1 MNTGEYLEGTVYICH
16 LDPPLAHARHYTGHA
31 GPGHLAE
38 RLADHGTSRGAR
50 LLQVQRE
57 RGGSWHL
64 ARTLPGG
71 RDLERAIK
79 DAQAVPRYCPDCT
92 PAPRVSLPEV
102 TPRLIRRAGL
112 DNYGHPLAEQ
122 DKQPAGPAPPRPA
135 ADPADRG
142 ARSAERFLAEREGQ
156 DADTIRAAY
165 EFVTGPYR
173 ENGPRTPAAA
183 AEMAAF
189 TARVDAALEQR
200 RTTGREQAAPA
211 AQPQEGT
218 PDMSTDTAAGPQ
230 AQSATEW
237 QKGAQTAHDLI
248 IRQAEA
254 GHGADHIAAQWEG
267 ALATYDDA
275 KATPEQR
282 EWHAGA
288 KETAADMVQTLREME
303 QAEAEQAQA
312 ARETQPE
319 PEFEAEAG

>member
-1 MNTGEYLEGTVYICH
+1 VR
-16 LDPPLAHARHYTGHA
+16 AA
-31 GPGHLAE
+31 GIG
-38 RLADHGTSRGAR
+38 
-50 LLQVQRE
+50 
-57 RGGSWHL
+57 WKL
-64 ARTLPGG
+64 ARTWPGG
-71 RDLERAIK
+71 RARERQIK
-79 DAQAVPRYCPDCT
+79 NQGGHARQCPECGVRPRPAKAASGAAQPSR
-92 PAPRVSLPEV
+92 
-102 TPRLIRRAGL
+102 
-112 DNYGHPLAEQ
+112 
-122 DKQPAGPAPPRPA
+122 PAGPPVPRPS
-135 ADPADRG
+135 PHERG

-156 DADTIRAAY
+156 DADAIRAAY

-189 TARVDAALEQR
+189 TSHVDAALEQL
-200 RTTGREQAAPA
+200 RTAEREQAAPA
-211 AQPQEGT
+211 AQPQEGI
-218 PDMSTDTAAGPQ
+218 PEMSTDTAAGPQ

-312 ARETQPE
+312 GRDARQPE
-319 PEFEAEAG
+319 PELEAEAG